1 MSAFGTIDWLIVGA
15 YFALVTLIG
24 HRLSARQVNVG
35 EYFLGSRSLPWWTV
49 SASIVSTTV
58 SGVTFIG
65 VPAIVFA
72 EGGDFRYLQFCLA
85 GFISKWI
92 FGHWILPK
100 LYAGAYS
107 SPYDYIRDRLGA
119 GLGQLSALLFFVGA
133 VLSQGVRIYAVA
145 LVLELLTGLDFAWC
159 VSLSVGVAVASTW
172 LGGVRAVVWTDVVQ
186 FLMLIAG
193 GCVAIAFISQDY
205 PGGFASLLSAAG
217 EAGKL
222 RLLDLS
228 LDPLVSYTIWAGVF
242 AMPFQNLAAYGA
254 DQLNTQRMLCCRS
267 ISEARRALYVSN
279 IGEGV
284 VLLFLLAGVAL
295 WGFYTREPLD
305 PRFAALVAET
315 NDRIFPAFI
324 LSEMPAGLR
333 GFMVAAIFAAA
344 MSSPVLSALAETSLT
359 MFHRGHRTGSLSDAD
374 AVVLSRTLVALWG
387 VALAGFAIMLRGTD
401 EGLIPLAFAMTSY
414 TYGGLLGLFL
424 MAAFIPRRH
433 VRRPLL
439 GVVAS
444 ALTVVLV
451 DNVSALGWSETG
463 KILAFPWLF
472 PLGLAV
478 CLGVSLAPFG
488 PLKNPLD
495 PDKPEDPDRLR
506 GAS

>member
-1 MSAFGTIDWLIVGA
+1 MSGFGPIDWLIVGA

-119 GLGQLSALLFFVGA
+119 GLGQLAALLFFVGA

-159 VSLSVGVAVASTW
+159 VSLSVGVAVATTW
-172 LGGVRAVVWTDVVQ
+172 MGGVRAVVWTDVVQ

-193 GCVAIAFISQDY
+193 GCVAIGFISQDY
-205 PGGFASLLSAAG
+205 PGGVPALLSAAG
-217 EAGKL
+217 EAGKT
-222 RLLDLS
+222 RMLDLS
-228 LDPLVSYTIWAGVF
+228 LDPLASYTIWAGVF

-305 PRFAALVAET
+305 PRFAAMVAET

-344 MSSPVLSALAETSLT
+344 MASPVLSALSETTLT
-359 MFHRGHRTGSLSDAD
+359 MFHRGHRAGSLSDAD
-374 AVVLSRTLVALWG
+374 AVILSRALVALWG
-387 VALAGFAIMLRGTD
+387 AALAGFAIMLRGTD

-424 MAAFIPRRH
+424 MSAFVPRTYVRH
-433 VRRPLL
+433 PRL
-439 GVVAS
+439 GVAAA
-444 ALTVVLV
+444 ALTVVLI
-451 DNVSALGWSETG
+451 DNVAALGLADTG

-488 PLKNPLD
+488 TN
-495 PDKPEDPDRLR
+495 
-506 GAS
+506 GASIDVRGR

>member
-1 MSAFGTIDWLIVGA
+1 MSGFGPIDWLIVGA

-119 GLGQLSALLFFVGA
+119 GLGQLSALLFFAGA

-172 LGGVRAVVWTDVVQ
+172 MGGVRAVVWTDVVQ

-193 GCVAIAFISQDY
+193 GCVAIGFISQDY
-205 PGGFASLLSAAG
+205 PGGFPALLSAAG
-217 EAGKL
+217 EAGKT
-222 RLLDLS
+222 RMLDLS
-228 LDPLVSYTIWAGVF
+228 LDPLASYTIWAGVF

-305 PRFAALVAET
+305 PRFAAMVAET

-344 MSSPVLSALAETSLT
+344 MASPVLSALSETTLT
-359 MFHRGHRTGSLSDAD
+359 MFHRGHRAGSLSDAD
-374 AVVLSRTLVALWG
+374 AVILSRALVALWG
-387 VALAGFAIMLRGTD
+387 AALAGFAIMLRGTD

-424 MAAFIPRRH
+424 MSAFVPRTYVRH
-433 VRRPLL
+433 PRL
-439 GVVAS
+439 GVAAA
-444 ALTVVLV
+444 ALTVVLI
-451 DNVSALGWSETG
+451 DNVAALGLADTG

-488 PLKNPLD
+488 RN
-495 PDKPEDPDRLR
+495 
-506 GAS
+506 GASIDVRGR